1 MASVINGSNI
11 ILYKYDPITNLSVPF
26 GSATS
31 CSFQSTTDQ
40 VEVTSQSSAWY
51 REFKNDIM
59 SWTISCDGFIC
70 LNTDYNYLALI
81 GMQQDQIIGQTMTV
95 KFAIDNDNGDGSGDL
110 GLSVFTGI
118 ANITSIS
125 ISGAV
130 EGASTYSVSLQGT
143 GPYVIS
149 GTVPTPGG
157 TIITA
162 GGAVYMKSYTAAGGE
177 TSITW
182 ADMIGKTCLGFT
194 RGGVEVRTINT
205 SGVPTDENVSFNS
218 ATGVITFAT
227 ARPLESDEFI
237 RAIFA

>member
-1 MASVINGSNI
+1 MASVINGTNI
-11 ILYKYDPITNLSVPF
+11 ILYRYNPDTDLSTPF
-26 GSATS
+26 GSASS

-143 GPYVIS
+143 GAYSI
-149 GTVPTPGG
+149 TG
-157 TIITA
+157 TIPTE
-162 GGAVYMKSYTAAGGE
+162 GGIVIGGSTVQMFDYTATGSEGY
-177 TSITW
+177 TITW
-182 ADMIGKTCLGFT
+182 SGAIGLSCVSVS
-194 RGGVEVRTINT
+194 RGGVEVRIIGT
-205 SGVPTDENVSFNS
+205 SGSPTGENVVFNS
-218 ATGVITFAT
+218 STGVLTFAR
-227 ARPLESDEFI
+227 ALEADEFI
-237 RAIFA
+237 RGIFK